1 LQPQTTMPRTPQ
13 HSHLTTP
20 KRIVGV
26 VISNLMDRTCV
37 VGLQRYYLHPLT
49 NKVMRHLTKL
59 FCHDQHELCGVGDR
73 VQIKHFH
80 ARISK
85 KKTHAVV
92 DIVQRH
98 PQLEGEPFP
107 FSKLQRHPR
116 EHWAEEARLRGAAGT
131 GLPLEEEGR
140 LA

>member
-1 LQPQTTMPRTPQ
+1 MPRTPD
-13 HSHLTTP
+13 HNHLRTA
-20 KRIVGV
+20 KRVVGV

-37 VGLQRYYLHPLT
+37 VGLQRFYLHPRT
-49 NKVMRHLTKL
+49 NKVMRHLTKV
-59 FCHDQHELCGVGDR
+59 FCHDHHELCGVGDR
-73 VQIKHFH
+73 VHIKHFA

-85 KKTHAVV
+85 KKTHAVI

-107 FSKLQRHPR
+107 MSKLQRHPR
-116 EHWAEEARLRGAAGT
+116 EHARQQQPLPGAAG
-131 GLPLEEEGR
+131 GAVLGEER